1 MKTHTTS
8 NQKESTNQIGFTL
21 VELLVVIAIIGAL
34 IALLL
39 PAVQAAREA
48 ARRSQCTNNQKQLAL
63 ACHNFHD
70 IYQHFPGGTYSKL
83 HEPFFAGAPDSTS
96 RRHRFSW
103 ICQILPFI
111 EQSALGSLVTDNIRT
126 GLATSSG
133 GIPTVQPPWT
143 AGVVLNGTANT
154 LLFGTTVDT
163 ILCPSDGNRNK
174 VPPIVTWPATG
185 TVGGDY
191 CQPTSYRGCVG
202 DNQITIGGGSSTD
215 TPPSP
220 QIFRGIFTQQKV
232 CLVDFAGI
240 TDGTSNTIMISETA
254 IFPYGQNMISKLP
267 KYGAAGNV
275 SLNSFPSV
283 CKARA
288 GSPILNGTDFPT
300 NSTDITTSF
309 GRRWG
314 EGSIVHTLFN
324 ALLPP
329 NTHICTTGTSTNN
342 TNALVSASS
351 YHSGGVNVALADG
364 SIRFV
369 SETIETKNLD
379 KWVDGS
385 TGSTIVTDYGGH
397 SFYGIWGSM
406 GTRGGGENASLQ

>member
-1 MKTHTTS
+1 MKIYTLL
-8 NQKESTNQIGFTL
+8 NWKKNGFTL
-21 VELLVVIAIIGAL
+21 VELLVVIAIIGLL

-48 ARRSQCTNNQKQLAL
+48 ARRMQCTNNQKQLAL

-70 IYQHFPGGTYSKL
+70 IHQHFPGGTYAKL
-83 HEPFFAGAPDSTS
+83 FEPFFAGAPDGNK
-96 RRHRFSW
+96 RRQRFSW
-103 ICQILPFI
+103 ICQVLPFI
-111 EQSALGSLVTDNIRT
+111 EQSALGTLVTDNIRN
-126 GLATSSG
+126 GLATSSTG
-133 GIPTVQPPWT
+133 TPAVQDPWI

-154 LLFGTTVDT
+154 LLFGTAIST
-163 ILCPSDGNRNK
+163 ILCPSDSNRDK

-185 TVGGDY
+185 TVGGNY
-191 CQPTSYRGCVG
+191 SQPTSYRGCVG
-202 DNQITIGGGSSTD
+202 DNRIEIGGTTGEGTTTSPF
-215 TPPSP
+215 PPP
-220 QIFRGIFTQQKV
+220 ERFRGIFTQQNV

-240 TDGTSNTIMISETA
+240 TDGTSNTILISETA
-254 IFPYGQNMISKLP
+254 IFPYGTNVTNKLP

-275 SLNSFPSV
+275 SINSFPSV

-288 GSPILNGTDFPT
+288 GSPTLNGTDFPN
-300 NSTDITTSF
+300 NSTDITTGF

-329 NTHICTTGTSTNN
+329 NTHICTTGTATNN
-342 TNALVSASS
+342 TTALVSASS

-385 TGSTIVTDYGGH
+385 SGSAIVTTYGGP

-406 GTRGGGENASLQ
+406 GTRGGGESVSLP